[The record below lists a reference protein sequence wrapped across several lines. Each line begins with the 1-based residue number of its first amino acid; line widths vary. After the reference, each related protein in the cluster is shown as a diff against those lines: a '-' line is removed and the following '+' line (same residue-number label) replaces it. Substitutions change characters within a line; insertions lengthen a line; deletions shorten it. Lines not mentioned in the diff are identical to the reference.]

1 MYRSECALS
10 NFLDHFG
17 DKWSIIII
25 RDMFLQKKTFND
37 FLSSSEGIATNILT
51 NRLKT
56 LDKGGVIGYRI
67 NPQNKKVKWYYL
79 TDKGVDSYPVILEMV
94 NWSSRNLDKKFGAKS
109 IEMFNKNKGDFK
121 YSFAKVKT
129 SEYLKFR
136 DNLFHK
142 SIPLMIN

>member
-94 NWSSRNLDKKFGAKS
+94 NWSSRNLDKKFGAK
-109 IEMFNKNKGDFK
+109 
-121 YSFAKVKT
+121 
-129 SEYLKFR
+129 
-136 DNLFHK
+136 
-142 SIPLMIN
+142 